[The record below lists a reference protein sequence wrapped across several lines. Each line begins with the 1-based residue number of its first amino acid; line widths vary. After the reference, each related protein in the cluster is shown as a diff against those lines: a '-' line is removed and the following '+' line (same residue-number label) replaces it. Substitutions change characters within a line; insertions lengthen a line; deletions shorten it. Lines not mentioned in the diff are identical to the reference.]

1 MLNVVINNY
10 YTRDSNQPAGCFSL
24 RCTQECRGKDRTGTE
39 PDTHNYLH
47 RLTTTDDI
55 IRSRHCSNLT
65 KSKLKAP
72 TNIIEWYIR
81 NTAHCIATCRFI
93 CSRNS
98 LIYLRHTSDHKFFYI
113 SYLGSWVSQVVLRLP
128 GTLLLEGQ
136 PRPMSGLTNNKLH
149 QAQIVIV
156 QEFRFTGIS
165 VKFHK

>member
-24 RCTQECRGKDRTGTE
+24 RCTQECNIRGKDRTGTE
-39 PDTHNYLH
+39 LDT
-47 RLTTTDDI
+47 LTTTDDN
-55 IRSRHCSNLT
+55 IRSRHRSNLT

-72 TNIIEWYIR
+72 TNRIEWYIR
-81 NTAHCIATCRFI
+81 NTAHCIATCRFR

-98 LIYLRHTSDHKFFYI
+98 LIYLRHTSDHKFFFI

-136 PRPMSGLTNNKLH
+136 IRPKSGLTNRRLH
-149 QAQIVIV
+149 QAHIIIV
-156 QEFRFTGIS
+156 QKFRFTDIS
-165 VKFHK
+165 VTLHK